1 MRPYMTIRV
10 DSFGAVGQQFP
21 QMRFWLK
28 IEAPAILAFLLA
40 APAAW
45 AQDEDTPPP
54 PPPTDNWSYQS
65 PGPAK
70 CVEIG
75 NFYLHKKKLAAALS
89 RFQEAIKI
97 NSHYAPA
104 YLGLGK
110 TYEKMGLKQKA
121 LATYRQYLDELPS
134 DKEAEEA
141 KDVQRAIARL
151 QQEVGARPQAPT
163 HP

>member
-1 MRPYMTIRV
+1 MRYLPKVFCFVM
-10 DSFGAVGQQFP
+10 
-21 QMRFWLK
+21 
-28 IEAPAILAFLLA
+28 LASVLA
-40 APAAW
+40 APAMR

-54 PPPTDNWSYQS
+54 PPPADDWSYRS

-70 CVEIG
+70 CVEVG
-75 NFYLHKKKLAAALS
+75 NFYLHKKKFAAAVS
-89 RFQEAIKI
+89 RFQEAIQI

-121 LATYRQYLDELPS
+121 LKSYQQYLDELPS

-141 KDVQRAIARL
+141 REVQRAMARL
-151 QQEVGARPQAPT
+151 QEEMGARPAAPNRR
-163 HP
+163 

>member
-1 MRPYMTIRV
+1 MR
-10 DSFGAVGQQFP
+10 
-21 QMRFWLK
+21 WCLK
-28 IEAPAILAFLLA
+28 VAGPVILAIVLT
-40 APAAW
+40 APAW

-54 PPPTDNWSYQS
+54 PPPTDTWSYQS

-89 RFQEAIKI
+89 RFQEAIQI

-121 LATYRQYLDELPS
+121 LSSYQQYLDALPS
-134 DKEAEEA
+134 DKDAEEA

-151 QQEVGARPQAPT
+151 RQEMSTQPAAPT
-163 HP
+163 RR